1 MTLPIRQEVDL
12 SILTRGDRGSET
24 TLSSHVGEDSVTAQ
38 LIIDCHD
45 QLGEGILYDDRTDT
59 ILWTDIYSSQFHTLF
74 LNTEKDPSKG
84 IHTIYNLPKKL
95 CSFGML
101 HVPIAIASSTDPA
114 VDQVSSL
121 PLLCAWEDGFQL
133 YDVAKNQPLMDQ
145 MSVGED
151 VNPLKGPTRLN
162 DGRVDPTGPRFVCGG
177 YYGDVPGNQ
186 MKVFKVEQDQQDSH
200 HAIVRHEP
208 IVKTIRVTNSICW
221 SPDGNVM
228 YLADS
233 PTKQIH
239 RYRYNSESGTLSEK
253 TLLHSKPDAEN
264 GVPDG
269 SCVDAHGYLWNAVWK
284 PGAVS
289 GSSVQRIDPVTG
301 RVVFTVHMPDST
313 SQVTC
318 CCFGGGCGGETN
330 MNVLWITTAAVATN
344 ATVEPHAGG
353 LFAARVPFQGRCESR
368 LQWTV
373 PE

>member
-1 MTLPIRQEVDL
+1 MTSPVRQEVDL
-12 SILTRGDRGSET
+12 SSLTRGSET
-24 TLSSHVGEDSVTAQ
+24 SHSIHVAEDNSCMTTAH
-38 LIIDCHD
+38 LIIDCHN

-59 ILWTDIYSSQFHTLF
+59 VLWTDIYSAQLHTLY
-74 LNTEKDPSKG
+74 LNTEKAPSKG

-101 HVPIAIASSTDPA
+101 DVPLTIASSTDQ
-114 VDQVSSL
+114 DRSI
-121 PLLCAWEDGFQL
+121 PLLCAWDDGFQL
-133 YDVAKNQPLMDQ
+133 YDVAKNQPLMDE
-145 MSVGED
+145 MSIGED

-162 DGRVDPTGPRFVCGG
+162 DGRVDPTGRRFVCGG

-186 MKVFKVEQDQQDSH
+186 MKVFKVELDQQDSH
-200 HAIVRHEP
+200 AAILRHEP
-208 IVKTIRVTNSICW
+208 IVESIRVTNSICW

-239 RYRYNSESGTLSEK
+239 RYKYNSESGTLSEQ
-253 TLLHSKPDAEN
+253 TLLHSKPDTEN

-269 SCVDAHGYLWNAVWK
+269 SCVDAQGYLWNAVWN
-284 PGAVS
+284 PGAVA

-301 RVVFTVHMPDST
+301 RVVFTVHMPDTT

-318 CCFGGGCGGETN
+318 CCFGGGGGGGTD

-344 ATVEPHAGG
+344 AVVEPHAGG
-353 LFAARVPFQGRCESR
+353 LYAAHLPFQGRRESR